1 MTQILLRELERMG
14 IVYCCGRMLCTSAS
28 GVELAETSALTR
40 EWAAAAVTDV
50 IMMTYTFAQTNQH
63 PQERATNCG
72 KINGKYANR

>member
-40 EWAAAAVTDV
+40 EWAAEAVTDV
-50 IMMTYTFAQTNQH
+50 MTYTFAQTNQH
-63 PQERATNCG
+63 PQEKKGRLTVV
-72 KINGKYANR
+72 K